1 MFQCGRFDFTTR
13 QRPLVMGILNVT
25 PDSFSDGGQHDT
37 LDAAR
42 RRADQMVAEGAD
54 IIDIG
59 GESTR
64 PGSPRVPLQQE
75 LDRVL
80 PVVEALHD
88 CGAALS
94 VDTYKP
100 EVMRAVLRTGA
111 DMINDIWGF
120 RQPGAVEAV
129 AAPEAGRAAL
139 CVMHM
144 QGDPETMQKDPHY
157 DDVVGEVHDFL
168 QAQVETLQVAG
179 VDRARIVLDPGF
191 GFGKTSAHNLALL
204 NRLPACAPAGYP
216 ILVGMSRKSMLG
228 AVTGRDAAGR
238 LHGSLAAALIAVE
251 RGAAVVRVHDVAA
264 TVDVLRVS
272 WAVRQENAKADY

>member
-1 MFQCGRFDFTTR
+1 MMFHCGRFDFTAR

-25 PDSFSDGGQHDT
+25 PDSFSDGGQHNA

-42 RRADQMVAEGAD
+42 RRADEMIAEGAD

-80 PVVEALHD
+80 PVLEAIRD
-88 CGAALS
+88 SGAAIS

-100 EVMRAVLRTGA
+100 EVMREVLRGGA

-120 RQPGAVEAV
+120 RQPGSVEAV
-129 AAPEAGRAAL
+129 ASVSGEPAL

-144 QGDPETMQKDPHY
+144 QGDPETMQKDPYY
-157 DDVVGEVHDFL
+157 DDVLTDIRTFL
-168 QAQVETLQVAG
+168 QERVDTLTRAG
-179 VDRARIVLDPGF
+179 IAKNRIVLDPGF
-191 GFGKTSAHNLALL
+191 GFGKTAGHNLTLL
-204 NRLPACAPAGYP
+204 NRLPAFAPADYP
-216 ILVGMSRKSMLG
+216 ILVGISRKSMLG

-251 RGAAVVRVHDVAA
+251 RGAAIVRVHDVAA
-264 TVDVLRVS
+264 TVDVLRVA
-272 WAVRQENAKADY
+272 WAVRQENAKAAY